1 MDGTPSGFVDVG
13 WHGTVHATLNEILI
27 DHGLADG
34 IRGYFFGLN
43 KNQQNG
49 ASHRQA
55 YFFDRYRQLG
65 CKHRLVSN
73 ITTMMEMFC
82 TADHGTVISYEE
94 VDGCVKP
101 CLEQTWA
108 GRMDDWGLSVVQQ
121 TVMSFLDAL
130 HDQPEPVRLEQVR
143 RTVLNELLN
152 AFWDNPPGDEA
163 RAWGSFPRELGQA
176 DEPYVRV
183 LAPPYQWSDV
193 FYFGRYGPHAH
204 WLLKPHKLC
213 WTAGRLAA
221 SPSGIRKS
229 IRWAIRGHNV
239 MRRGLRKTRRL
250 IKAMG

>member
-1 MDGTPSGFVDVG
+1 MD
-13 WHGTVHATLNEILI
+13 E
-27 DHGLADG
+27 
-34 IRGYFFGLN
+34 
-43 KNQQNG
+43 
-49 ASHRQA
+49 
-55 YFFDRYRQLG
+55 
-65 CKHRLVSN
+65 
-73 ITTMMEMFC
+73 
-82 TADHGTVISYEE
+82 
-94 VDGCVKP
+94 
-101 CLEQTWA
+101 
-108 GRMDDWGLSVVQQ
+108 WGLSVAQQ

-130 HDQPEPVRLEQVR
+130 HDQPAPVKLEQVR
-143 RTVLNELLN
+143 RTVLNDLLN

-163 RAWGSFPRELGQA
+163 HAWGSFPRELGQA

-221 SPSGIRKS
+221 SPSGIRKRV
-229 IRWAIRGHNV
+229 RWAIRGHNV